1 MCRGSTRPTAAAVV
15 DLRRAFAPK
24 GRVHGGNSQ
33 FTSGVEFAR
42 RVEQRCS
49 SRTHGKAL
57 RMARDVRFLRA
68 LWRPQRETVAD
79 PVA

>member
-1 MCRGSTRPTAAAVV
+1 
-15 DLRRAFAPK
+15 
-24 GRVHGGNSQ
+24 
-33 FTSGVEFAR
+33 VEFAR